1 MTRSLVRPGAAAAL
15 VLAASALALVPGRS
29 RAAEGT
35 AGLPPHSTV
44 VLAGGCYW
52 GMESV
57 FRHVRG
63 VTTVTSGYALPVQDA
78 GAGSAAPAEA
88 VRIVYDP
95 ARISF
100 RRILD
105 LFFSVAHDPTEVD
118 RQGPDVGAEYRSIV
132 FVDGDSQRSV
142 VRSLKTSLT
151 AAHTYP
157 RSIATQVASLQSFH
171 VVDAS
176 QQDYAA
182 RHPDDPYI
190 VINDAPKIK
199 ALRQRFP
206 QFFRN

>member
-1 MTRSLVRPGAAAAL
+1 MIRSLIRPGVAVAL
-15 VLAASALALVPGRS
+15 VLAAGALVPILGGPRFDGLAARS
-29 RAAEGT
+29 PR
-35 AGLPPHSTV
+35 PTV

-63 VTTVTSGYALPVQDA
+63 VTTVTSGYALPVKDS

-95 ARISF
+95 AKISY
-100 RRILD
+100 RQILE

-132 FVDGDSQRSV
+132 FVDGDSLRSV
-142 VRSLKTSLT
+142 VRSFIDSLT
-151 AAHTYP
+151 AAHAYP
-157 RSIATQVASLQSFH
+157 RPIATQIASLQSFH
-171 VVDAS
+171 VVDGS

-190 VINDAPKIK
+190 VINDVPKIK

-206 QFFRN
+206 QFYRN